1 VTRPTTSLP
10 RAFTHPVWWA
20 ALLLLALN
28 DHVLKGSG
36 LLPGSWTGKLS
47 DFAGMIVAPPL
58 LALLFGARRRHSA
71 WLASLLVGAGLC
83 AIDLSHS
90 ASQLLEHLLAAVGL
104 PSRLWPDPSDLWAL
118 LALPIGY
125 ALSQVP
131 ADRAALRSP
140 RALLASSW
148 LPRAAIALGAF
159 ACLATAGI
167 DEKEGGDDK
176 RTDLPEVENA
186 TDTPIAVVLSAT
198 DGIGG
203 CALYRNDRIGV
214 LTRSAFG
221 EARVV
226 TIDAGKRVPLTAVSK
241 DALDCGAAAL
251 RLPDGS
257 DEFVFWRD
265 LTTIESFVGPD
276 DDRRLKRRVVISGSK
291 DRFDIEIGEELARFD
306 IDKEPPVPSCDP
318 IATEPTLEWSPLAD
332 AQGFFRLSEIRT
344 SDDGCFEL
352 DWLSPHADTEV
363 DTQRLCVPDWAFPF
377 EQDEVLAI
385 TQEVD
390 EDGARVLHI
399 GRIDDDKLKTELV
412 VWNGV
417 SKAGNSRVDAIQPID
432 CVGEVSACGAYVRPV
447 ELKVHGRDETLR
459 VGDEGDVKGDGAK
472 TTRVLAGIGRDVGW
486 PAPDCQGDEALVG
499 TRASFLELRTY

>member
-1 VTRPTTSLP
+1 
-10 RAFTHPVWWA
+10 VWWA

-36 LLPGSWTGKLS
+36 VLAASWTGKLS

-58 LALLFGARRRHSA
+58 VALLLGALTPAPAQRGGAHRRRTPL
-71 WLASLLVGAGLC
+71 LASLLVGAGLC
-83 AIDLSHS
+83 AIDLSHD
-90 ASQLLEHLLAAVGL
+90 ASQLLQGVLAALGL

-118 LALPIGY
+118 VVLPIGY
-125 ALSQVP
+125 ALSRVP
-131 ADRAALRSP
+131 SGRNALRE
-140 RALLASSW
+140 RRQLLASPW
-148 LPRAAIALGAF
+148 LPRAAVALGAC

-176 RTDLPEVENA
+176 RTDVPELENA
-186 TDTPIAVVLSAT
+186 TDAPIAVVLSAT

-226 TIDAGKRVPLTAVSK
+226 TIEAGKRVPLTTAGK
-241 DALDCGAAAL
+241 DVLDCGAAAL

-265 LTTIESFVGPD
+265 LKAIESFVPPA
-276 DDRRLKRRVVISGSK
+276 DDRRQKRRVVISGTK

-306 IDKEPPVPSCDP
+306 IDKEPPEPSCDP
-318 IATEPTLEWSPLAD
+318 IAAEPTLEWSPLAD

-344 SDDGCFEL
+344 TDDGCFEL
-352 DWLSPHADTEV
+352 DWLSPNADTEV

-385 TQEVD
+385 TQQVD
-390 EDGARVLHI
+390 DEGARVLHI

-412 VWNGV
+412 IWNGV
-417 SKAGNSRVDAIQPID
+417 SKAGNSRIDGIQPVD
-432 CVGEVSACGAYVRPV
+432 CVGAVTACGAYVRPV

-459 VGDEGDVKGDGAK
+459 VGEEADVKGDGAK

-486 PAPDCQGDEALVG
+486 PAPDCEGDQAIVG
-499 TRASFLELRTY
+499 TRVSFLELRTY